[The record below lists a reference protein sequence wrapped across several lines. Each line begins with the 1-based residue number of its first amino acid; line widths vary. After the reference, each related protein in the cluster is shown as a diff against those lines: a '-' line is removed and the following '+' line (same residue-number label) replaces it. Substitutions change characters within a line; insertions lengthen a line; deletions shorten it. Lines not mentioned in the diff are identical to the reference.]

1 MNWTDTDHKKP
12 DDEQRVLGYWP
23 NEGGCMETLT
33 YHASDSD
40 VDGREGWTTAWGE
53 SADAPTH
60 WTPMPSPPPARRGVC
75 RTCQGT
81 GDFYYGTGHTGPRE
95 KGCEDCGASPQP
107 QPGLPAF
114 TGCVRDRC
122 AYSGECSRVARCLEA
137 DVHAGFSESKGD

>member
-60 WTPMPSPPPARRGVC
+60 WTPMPSPPPARSTTQPAYDDVGMVC
-75 RTCQGT
+75 PISKAPCCRKECC
-81 GDFYYGTGHTGPRE
+81 DSNE
-95 KGCEDCGASPQP
+95 C
-107 QPGLPAF
+107 QPG
-114 TGCVRDRC
+114 G
-122 AYSGECSRVARCLEA
+122 G
-137 DVHAGFSESKGD
+137 